1 MAEPTPKFDAR
12 LEEGVRYFE
21 QMLQLMPDDR
31 TTLEFLVVAYEQLNE
46 PEKSKQTVI
55 TLTKLLLKQ
64 GDFAAAK
71 GLLPR
76 LEAIDTDEAKILA
89 LRVRRLAGPRPELVP
104 ETPKAMSQEE
114 LAAEESRHAC
124 DAEVALIE
132 LLWSDGVVTSEEEA
146 MHVRDQIL
154 ATPSGRGIFLVS
166 ALSIFEKENFELCE
180 RCIAFLADR
189 FGMPPV
195 SISAFERKADLIG
208 KFPAELL
215 RVHGAVPF
223 AAIGDIA
230 LVALLNPADEALR
243 NKLTSYMKCRF
254 YLTLPS
260 AAEAWLEAAFSGGAS
275 P

>member
-1 MAEPTPKFDAR
+1 MAETTPKFDAR

-46 PEKSKQTVI
+46 PEKSKKTVI
-55 TLTKLLLKQ
+55 SLARLLLKQ
-64 GDFAAAK
+64 GDFAAAA

-89 LRVRRLAGPRPELVP
+89 LRVRRLSGPSPELVP
-104 ETPKAMSQEE
+104 EVPKALSAEE
-114 LAAEESRHAC
+114 LAAEESRLAVE
-124 DAEVALIE
+124 AEVALIE
-132 LLWSDGVVTSEEEA
+132 YLWSNGVVASEAEA
-146 MHVRDQIL
+146 MRVRDQVV
-154 ATPSGRGIFLVS
+154 ATPAGRGVFLVS
-166 ALSIFEKENFELCE
+166 ALSFLEKENFELCE

-195 SISAFERKADLIG
+195 SVTAFERKADLIG
-208 KFPAELL
+208 RFPAELL

-223 AAIGDIA
+223 AAIGDVA
-230 LVALLNPADEALR
+230 LVAVLNPADEALR
-243 NKLTSYMKCRF
+243 GKLTGCMKCRF
-254 YLTLPS
+254 FLTLPS
-260 AAEAWLEAAFSGGAS
+260 AAESWLEEAFGGGAQ

>member
-46 PEKSKQTVI
+46 PEKGKQTVI
-55 TLTKLLLKQ
+55 ALTKLLLKQ
-64 GDFAAAK
+64 GDFAAAE

-89 LRVRRLAGPRPELVP
+89 LRVHRLAGPSPELVP
-104 ETPKAMSQEE
+104 EVPKAMSPEE
-114 LAAEESRHAC
+114 LAAEESRRAC

-166 ALSIFEKENFELCE
+166 ALSILEKENFELCE